1 MNQPRKNAEEQA
13 ALWNGSAGQSWVA
26 AQELLDGMLEP
37 FERLLVDVAV
47 AKPRQ
52 AVLDVGC
59 GTGATT
65 VALAKR
71 LGSAAVVGVDLSQ
84 PMLEHARLRAQR
96 EGSAATFVCGDAE
109 VHPFEPARFDLVV
122 SRFGVMFFDDTV
134 RAFSNLRRAARADAE
149 LFAIAWRSA
158 SENPFMT
165 AAERAAAPLL
175 PALPPRDPDGPGQF
189 RFADANAV
197 VRNLEQSG
205 WSEPELRP
213 LDVECS
219 FPTED
224 LERYLTRLGPLGRVL
239 HDADDA
245 TKERVLAVVRSAFDA
260 YVHGDQV
267 RFKAACWTI
276 AARAPRA

>member
-1 MNQPRKNAEEQA
+1 
-13 ALWNGSAGQSWVA
+13 LWNGSAGHSWVA

-37 FERLLVDVAV
+37 FERLLVAVAV
-47 AKPRQ
+47 AEPRQ

-109 VHPFEPARFDLVV
+109 VHPFEPASFDLIV

-134 RAFSNLRRAARADAE
+134 GAFGNLRRAARADAE

-175 PALPPRDPDGPGQF
+175 PALPARDPDGPGQF
-189 RFADANAV
+189 RFADANGV
-197 VRNLEQSG
+197 VRTLEQSG
-205 WSEPELRP
+205 WTEIELRP

-219 FPTED
+219 FPAAD
-224 LERYLTRLGPLGRVL
+224 LERYLTRLGPLGRALNDV
-239 HDADDA
+239 DDA

-267 RFKAACWTI
+267 RFNAACWAI